1 MDDESILSR
10 IEALVEEEHTLM
22 ARESDEATREQ
33 ALARDRDRLEKVSVE
48 LDRCWDLLRQRRALR
63 GAGQNPDEATVRD
76 EATVEKYL
84 Q

>member
-10 IEALVEEEHTLM
+10 IEALVQEEHTLM
-22 ARESDEATREQ
+22 ARESDDAVREEK
-33 ALARDRDRLEKVSVE
+33 LARDQDRLEKVSVE

-63 GAGQNPDEATVRD
+63 GAGQNPDEATLRD
-76 EATVEKYL
+76 AATVEKYL

>member
-10 IEALVEEEHTLM
+10 IEALVQEEHTLK
-22 ARESDEATREQ
+22 ARESGDAVREQ
-33 ALARDRDRLEKVSVE
+33 ALARDRDRLEQVSVE

-63 GAGQNPDEATVRD
+63 GAGQNPDEAAVRD